1 MSNLIDISIK
11 KAEKFAKFGDF
22 ASAKSVIN
30 ELLEKYPSNPR
41 AKALAMRIDKKSSKH
56 VVFSLE
62 PDQKTINELESL
74 TKSSHWMNL
83 IQRCL
88 ELIEQDERSPIVWNF
103 LGIAQRA
110 KGLPLLAEAA
120 HRRAIELDP
129 KFFLAYSNLGN
140 VLKDLERYD
149 DAVDVHKKSIELNP
163 TYAIAQNNLGTLFED
178 IGRFD
183 EAEKY
188 FAKAVE
194 LDRNYATAEYNLGS
208 TKLRKK
214 DFVHGWALQ
223 EKRWFRGSPDQ
234 EVKLASA
241 KPQWN
246 GGSVDRLF
254 VWAEQ
259 GVGDEIMF
267 ASCYKELAKSCKKL
281 TVSVSN
287 RLLPIMQR
295 SFPKNI
301 QFIDRHLPISDEDFD
316 FQAPALSAIGQ
327 LRKDINSFSSCSAPY
342 IVADQSKVEILRDEL
357 EKYANGRKIIG
368 LSWFSKNAKAGR
380 RRSIEPVELV
390 SALPDNFFLVNL
402 QYGETDKDIQAVEH
416 QLNRSIARFRNVDIW
431 NDIDTFVALIEACD
445 EIVSIDNSTVHFAGA
460 LNKKCHV
467 LLPYSSDWRWGLTG
481 EKSSYWYGSM
491 KLHWQSSLADWGSA
505 LKSLKKEYK

>member
-22 ASAKSVIN
+22 ASAKSVIG
-30 ELLEKYPSNPR
+30 ELLEKYPGNPR
-41 AKALAMRIDKKSSKH
+41 AKALSLRIDKKSSKH

-129 KFFLAYSNLGN
+129 GFFAAYTNLGN

-149 DAVDVHKKSIELNP
+149 EAVDVQKK
-163 TYAIAQNNLGTLFED
+163 AIDLAPKDARTSNNLGTLFED
-178 IGRFD
+178 IGRFV

-194 LDRNYATAEYNLGS
+194 LDRNYATAIYNLGGV
-208 TKLRKK
+208 KLRKK
-214 DFVHGWALQ
+214 DFVDGWAQ
-223 EKRWFRGSPDQ
+223 REKRWLRDSPEQ
-234 EVKLASA
+234 EPKLVSA

-246 GGSVDRLF
+246 GAPVNRLF

-267 ASCYKELAKSCKKL
+267 ASCYKELAKSCKEL
-281 TVSVSN
+281 TVSVSS
-287 RLLPIMQR
+287 RLVPIMQR
-295 SFPKNI
+295 SFSKNI
-301 QFIDRHLPISDEDFD
+301 RFIDRHLPLDDEEFD
-316 FQAPALSAIGQ
+316 VQVPALTAVGH
-327 LRKDINSFSSCSAPY
+327 LRQNLESFSSYSAPY
-342 IVADQSKVEILRDEL
+342 IRADQSKVKILRDEL
-357 EKYANGRKIIG
+357 EKYANGKKIVG
-368 LSWFSKNAKAGR
+368 LSWFTKNAKSGKR
-380 RRSIEPVELV
+380 RNINLVELV
-390 SALPDNFFLVNL
+390 SALPDDFFLVNL
-402 QYGETDKDIQAVEH
+402 QYGEIANDIQAVER
-416 QLNRSIARFRNVDIW
+416 QLNRGIASFGNVDIW
-431 NDIDTFVALIEACD
+431 NDIDTFLALIEACD
-445 EIVSIDNSTVHFAGA
+445 EVVSVDNSTVHFAGA
-460 LNKKCHV
+460 LNKKCHI

-481 EKSSYWYGSM
+481 EKSSYWYGSLN
-491 KLHWQSSLADWGSA
+491 LHWQSSLGDWSSA
-505 LKSLKKEYK
+505 LQSLKQEY